1 MTITLDINMGLILFA
16 VFMLIT
22 NAVTV
27 YFTFRTWYGKKKK
40 KEMVAYTID
49 ENGKYHFDMDDEK

>member
-27 YFTFRTWYGKKKK
+27 YFTFRTWFGAK
-40 KEMVAYTID
+40 KEKRMVQYLID
-49 ENGKYHFDMDDEK
+49 EDGTYHFDVDSR

>member
-16 VFMLIT
+16 IFMLIT

-27 YFTFRTWYGKKKK
+27 YFTFKTWFGAN
-40 KEMVAYTID
+40 KEKRMVQYLID
-49 ENGKYHFDMDDEK
+49 EDGKYHFDVDDR

>member
-1 MTITLDINMGLILFA
+1 MTVTLDINMGLILFA

-27 YFTFRTWYGKKKK
+27 YFTFRTWFGTK
-40 KEMVAYTID
+40 KEKKMVQYLID
-49 ENGKYHFDMDDEK
+49 EDGKYHFDVDNR

>member
-1 MTITLDINMGLILFA
+1 MTITLDINMGLIIFA

-27 YFTFRTWYGKKKK
+27 YFTFKTWFGAK
-40 KEMVAYTID
+40 KEKKMVQYLID
-49 ENGKYHFDMDDEK
+49 EDGKYHFDMDNR

>member
-16 VFMLIT
+16 IFMLIT

-27 YFTFRTWYGKKKK
+27 YFTFRTWFGTK
-40 KEMVAYTID
+40 KEKKMVQYLID
-49 ENGKYHFDMDDEK
+49 EDGKYHFDVDNR

>member
-1 MTITLDINMGLILFA
+1 VTITLDINMGLILFA

-27 YFTFRTWYGKKKK
+27 YFTFRTWFGTK
-40 KEMVAYTID
+40 KEKKMVQYLID
-49 ENGKYHFDMDDEK
+49 EDGKYHFDVDNR

>member
-1 MTITLDINMGLILFA
+1 MTVTLDINMGLILFA

-27 YFTFRTWYGKKKK
+27 YFTFKTWFGAKK
-40 KEMVAYTID
+40 KEMVAFHVD
-49 ENGKYHFDMDDEK
+49 EDGRYHFDFEDKE